1 MRKRSLPIPF
11 YSAARANLRPFGAP
25 PSIGRRE
32 SRVPAPKPFPRGKEA
47 IREYRFLRTV
57 ISSASEKSFSFAV
70 KQCMRVN
77 KNGKPDIPRMWDAVL
92 HVNGL
97 AKVSRKRQQQ
107 RSLGYARDD
116 DTGGEIVLQK
126 RCKRRRVTIL
136 SCVSFRAKA
145 RNLFRWRIV
154 RRCLKCGKR
163 EACDRRPTCRLMPIR
178 SEAASSS

>member
-1 MRKRSLPIPF
+1 MGYGVSCKRISRAGEEEDCNKDPSAALGMTMRKRSLPIPF

-77 KNGKPDIPRMWDAVL
+77 KNGKPDIPRMWDTVF
-92 HVNGL
+92 HVNGSAEL
-97 AKVSRKRQQQ
+97 VRKRIATKIPRL
-107 RSLGYARDD
+107 RSG
-116 DTGGEIVLQK
+116 
-126 RCKRRRVTIL
+126 
-136 SCVSFRAKA
+136 
-145 RNLFRWRIV
+145 
-154 RRCLKCGKR
+154 
-163 EACDRRPTCRLMPIR
+163 
-178 SEAASSS
+178 